1 MKAGRHS
8 FQRSRPPS
16 LTGSRPRDETSL
28 AWDLSEGSSL
38 HASKRRPRPLRAC
51 PGHPRDPPGRRSP
64 YGSFAVVGDSQ
75 REASPRK
82 ETPQQIRVTTSTNRA
97 DLGGREHPAEEPQH
111 VERAGCLADF
121 VGCTQPMTAFW
132 AAGMTIETPTPA
144 PISGATSL
152 GKVIRVLS
160 LRCQDSVREL
170 SQSQTRSALL
180 QVWVYRPSDTNYSD
194 TSASPPPWRSE
205 QRRQRTT
212 LSPWCVCGTLPS
224 GRGRCDRCQQG
235 LTTG

>member
-1 MKAGRHS
+1 MGPVRRFIATRLQEAPAPTSSVPWPSARPAWAPITPGGRRTSVAGPVWR
-8 FQRSRPPS
+8 RGWP
-16 LTGSRPRDETSL
+16 GSTSL
-28 AWDLSEGSSL
+28 NAWAEPWLPGPSEHRGED
-38 HASKRRPRPLRAC
+38 
-51 PGHPRDPPGRRSP
+51 RDP
-64 YGSFAVVGDSQ
+64 
-75 REASPRK
+75 
-82 ETPQQIRVTTSTNRA
+82 
-97 DLGGREHPAEEPQH
+97 EHSAEEPQH

-224 GRGRCDRCQQG
+224 GPWP
-235 LTTG
+235 L